1 MVTPRHS
8 NRYTDYAVSSLVEN
22 TKLEPGDKVIVI
34 DNDQAYPGLPEH
46 CRDRAT
52 RRVNP
57 KPLGFAANVNQIMEL
72 AGEQKS
78 DLVFVNNDIVFSP
91 GWFDAIRPGGPF
103 LTSPLSNAE
112 LPYTNAH
119 FECKYEMN
127 IEDYLG
133 NELRFRKIVRDHQK
147 RYSGYL
153 EVLFLTFFAVKIPYE
168 VFSVIGSFN
177 ETFGIGGGEDKD
189 YCIRCHEQGILLRY
203 ALPSYVL
210 HFHGKSTWRGA
221 ETKDQMDE
229 RNRTYT
235 ERFKQ
240 KWGDALFEAFIYME
254 TKNLPQD
261 AQRAYELG
269 DYRRMV
275 GLLKAGQLGVIL
287 CTWR

>member
-1 MVTPRHS
+1 MVTTRHS

-22 TKLEPGDKVIVI
+22 TKLEPGDQVIVI
-34 DNDQAYPGLPEH
+34 DNDQAYAGLPQN
-46 CRDRAT
+46 CRDRVT
-52 RRVNP
+52 LRVNP
-57 KPLGFAANVNQIMEL
+57 KPLSFAANMNQIMEL
-72 AGEQKS
+72 AEERKA

-91 GWFDAIRPGGPF
+91 RWFDAVRPGGAF
-103 LTSPLSNAE
+103 ITSPLSNAE
-112 LPYTNAH
+112 LPYKDGPL
-119 FECKYEMN
+119 ECKYEMN

-133 NELRFRKIVRDHQK
+133 NELRFREIIRDHQS
-147 RYSGYL
+147 RYVGYL

-168 VFSVIGSFN
+168 VFSVVGRID

-189 YCIRCHEQGILLRY
+189 YCIRCHEQGIPLRY

-221 ETKDQMDE
+221 ETKEQMDA
-229 RNRTYT
+229 RNRAYT

-261 AQRAYELG
+261 AQRAYEQG

-275 GLLKAGQLGVIL
+275 GLLKG
-287 CTWR
+287 